1 MIRVSLASKEA
12 CPTCGGDTIE
22 GFDGGSDTPFEYCER
37 VTPVLRGSFARAA
50 VEEHAKTCQG
60 GCDGSYFKEWRCDF
74 FAAPARW
81 LASAL
86 TGTPGRRSRTG

>member
-1 MIRVSLASKEA
+1 MIRVNLASKEP

-37 VTPVLRGSFARAA
+37 VRPILRGPLARAA
-50 VEEHAKTCQG
+50 HDEHAKTCTG
-60 GCDGSYFKEWRCDF
+60 GCDGSYFKVWRCDF

-81 LASAL
+81 LAAAEAA
-86 TGTPGRRSRTG
+86 